1 MDWDTFLWDMQKD
14 SYKSLIHL
22 HFLIF
27 LWGFT
32 SIFGALID
40 LNPLLIVWL
49 RLSIAAVLIFI
60 FLFIFY
66 KDALKF
72 GNLNIL
78 KFLLGGFLISI
89 HWYLFFYSIKISSI
103 SLTLSILSTASLM
116 ASFLEPL
123 LYKRPFMIHELLF
136 GLIAIVGLLIIF
148 GIQSESYFAIF
159 ISLVCTLLS
168 VLFSLLN
175 GYLIKKHSSFQIS
188 FYEIIFG
195 LFVISVII
203 FFSDTKLSLLKSINS
218 SNWIY
223 IFILGS
229 LCTAYAFVASTHILK
244 FITPY
249 TMMMSLNL
257 EPVYGIFFSL
267 IILGEKE
274 YMDSQFYI
282 GALIILLGVIGNI
295 IFKFKKIS

>member
-1 MDWDTFLWDMQKD
+1 MRKD

-32 SIFGALID
+32 SIFGALIE
-40 LNPLLIVWL
+40 LNPLFIVWF
-49 RLSIAAVLIFI
+49 RLSIAVILIFT
-60 FLFIFY
+60 FLFLFY
-66 KDALKF
+66 KEDLKF
-72 GNLNIL
+72 DISSILN
-78 KFLLGGFLISI
+78 FLLGGLLISF

-116 ASFLEPL
+116 TSFLEPL
-123 LYKRPFMIHELLF
+123 FYKRPFRTHELLF
-136 GLIAIVGLLIIF
+136 GLIAIVGLLLIF
-148 GIQSESYFAIF
+148 GIQSENYFAIF
-159 ISLVCTLLS
+159 ISLICTLFS

-175 GYLIKKHSSFQIS
+175 GHLTKKHSSFKIS
-188 FYEIIFG
+188 FYEIFFG
-195 LFVISVII
+195 LLIISTII
-203 FFSDTKLSLLKSINS
+203 FFSDLEFPKPNLIKP

-229 LCTAYAFVASTHILK
+229 FCTAYAFVASNYILK

-257 EPVYGIFFSL
+257 EPIYGIIFSL
-267 IILGEKE
+267 VIFGENE
-274 YMDSQFYI
+274 YMEIQFYI
-282 GALIILLGVIGNI
+282 GVLIILFGVLGNI
-295 IFKFKKIS
+295 AYKYKKIP

>member
-1 MDWDTFLWDMQKD
+1 MRKNNF
-14 SYKSLIHL
+14 KSLIHL

-40 LNPLLIVWL
+40 LNPIFIVWL
-49 RLSIAAVLIFI
+49 RLAIASILIFI
-60 FLFIFY
+60 YLFFFNVSS
-66 KDALKF
+66 LKLSTSSF
-72 GNLNIL
+72 L

-116 ASFLEPL
+116 TSFLEPIF
-123 LYKRPFMIHELLF
+123 YKRPFKIYELLF
-136 GLIAIVGLLIIF
+136 GLVAVLGLLLIF
-148 GIQSESYFAIF
+148 GTQSENYLAITL
-159 ISLVCTLLS
+159 SLICTLLS

-175 GYLIKKHSSFQIS
+175 GHLVQKYSSIQIS
-188 FYEIIFG
+188 FYELIFG
-195 LFVISVII
+195 LLIISSII
-203 FFSDTKLSLLKSINS
+203 ISSEYKFSKLYLIKSS
-218 SNWIY
+218 EWIY

-229 LCTAYAFVASTHILK
+229 LCTAYAFVASTYILK

-267 IILGEKE
+267 IIFGEKE
-274 YMDSQFYI
+274 YMGIQFYI
-282 GALIILLGVIGNI
+282 GSIVILFCVFGNILL
-295 IFKFKKIS
+295 KHKKIS

>member
-1 MDWDTFLWDMQKD
+1 MRKNNF
-14 SYKSLIHL
+14 KSLIHL

-40 LNPLLIVWL
+40 LNPIFIVWL
-49 RLSIAAVLIFI
+49 RLAIASILIFI
-60 FLFIFY
+60 YLFFFNVSL
-66 KDALKF
+66 LKLSTSSF
-72 GNLNIL
+72 L

-116 ASFLEPL
+116 TSFLEPIF
-123 LYKRPFMIHELLF
+123 YKRPFKIYELLF
-136 GLIAIVGLLIIF
+136 GLVAVLGLLLIF
-148 GIQSESYFAIF
+148 GTQSENYLAITL
-159 ISLVCTLLS
+159 SLICTLLS

-175 GYLIKKHSSFQIS
+175 GHLVQKYSSIQIS
-188 FYEIIFG
+188 FYELIFG
-195 LFVISVII
+195 LLIISSII
-203 FFSDTKLSLLKSINS
+203 ISSEYKFSKLYLIKSS
-218 SNWIY
+218 EWIY

-229 LCTAYAFVASTHILK
+229 LCTAYAFVASTYILK

-267 IILGEKE
+267 IIFGEKE
-274 YMDSQFYI
+274 YMGIQFYI
-282 GALIILLGVIGNI
+282 GSIVILFCVFGNILL
-295 IFKFKKIS
+295 KHKKIS

>member
-1 MDWDTFLWDMQKD
+1 MQKN

-27 LWGFT
+27 IWGFT

-49 RLSIAAVLIFI
+49 RLSIAAILIFI
-60 FLFIFY
+60 FLFFFY

-72 GNLNIL
+72 GNSSFL

-116 ASFLEPL
+116 TSFLEPIF
-123 LYKRPFMIHELLF
+123 YKRPFRIHELIF
-136 GLIAIVGLLIIF
+136 GLIAMVGLVLIF
-148 GIQSESYFAIF
+148 GIESENHFAIF
-159 ISLVCTLLS
+159 VSLLCTLLS

-175 GYLIKKHSSFQIS
+175 GYLIKNHSSFQIS

-195 LFVISVII
+195 LFIISLII
-203 FFSDTKLSLLKSINS
+203 FFSNIKFSMLMSVNVSD
-218 SNWIY
+218 WVY

-229 LCTAYAFVASTHILK
+229 LCTAYAFVASNYILR
-244 FITPY
+244 FISPY

-267 IILGEKE
+267 IIFGEKE
-274 YMDSQFYI
+274 YMGTQFYI
-282 GALIILLGVIGNI
+282 GAGIIFLGVIGNI
-295 IFKFKKIS
+295 VFKYKKIS

>member
-1 MDWDTFLWDMQKD
+1 MQKD

-22 HFLIF
+22 QILVF

-32 SIFGALID
+32 SIFGKLIN
-40 LNPLLIVWL
+40 LNPILIVWL
-49 RLSIAAVLIFI
+49 RLSIAAILIFI
-60 FLFIFY
+60 FLFFFY
-66 KDALKF
+66 RDSFKISKSSF
-72 GNLNIL
+72 LNFFI
-78 KFLLGGFLISI
+78 GGLLISI

-116 ASFLEPL
+116 TSFLEPFF
-123 LYKRPFMIHELLF
+123 YKRPFKIHEIIF
-136 GLIAIVGLLIIF
+136 GLVALIGLLLIF
-148 GIQSESYFAIF
+148 GIQSENYFAIL

-175 GYLIKKHSSFQIS
+175 GYLTKKHSSFQIS

-195 LFVISVII
+195 LLIISFII
-203 FFSDTKLSLLKSINS
+203 LFSDLNFYTIKSIEL

-229 LCTAYAFVASTHILK
+229 ICTAYAFVASTFILK
-244 FITPY
+244 FISPY

-257 EPVYGIFFSL
+257 EPVYGILFS
-267 IILGEKE
+267 IIIFGEKE
-274 YMDSQFYI
+274 YMDIQFYV
-282 GALIILLGVIGNI
+282 GAAIILLGVIGNI
-295 IFKFKKIS
+295 VFKFKKIL